1 MRIVHV
7 IGSLD
12 PASGGPPM
20 VVGRLA
26 AAQAQLGCD
35 VRIIAYD
42 CPQQEQAITTCRDT
56 IPDFDRVTLGNI
68 PLPDRSENYSG
79 KQAYEMVYKHLSDG
93 EDAVV
98 HVHGV
103 WEPILRQATRA
114 ARSLGVPYIIAP
126 HGMLHPW
133 SLAQRKWKKKLALVL
148 GYRKMLVGASAIH
161 ALNSDEATH
170 VRALGLHQACHTLP
184 NGVFLKEIQP
194 LPALGSFFTHLSELG
209 GKPYILF
216 LSRLHYKKGL
226 DRLADAFAILAAK
239 IEHLHLVV
247 AGPDDGDELRFREM
261 IKDHGLDARVHLVGP
276 LWDKSK
282 YAAMLDAACFCLPSR
297 QEGFSVAIIE
307 ALAVGVPVVISDAC
321 CFGEVAEAGAGYV
334 VTMADGQ
341 PKETVTALAQAL
353 ERVLESQPNT
363 AMRKAGRELVKS
375 RYTWPAIAKQSVK
388 YYERMIGVPHG
399 R

>member
-26 AAQAQLGCD
+26 AAQAQLGYD

-42 CPQQEQAITTCRDT
+42 CPQQEQAIATCRDT
-56 IPDFDRVTLGNI
+56 IPDFDHITLGNI
-68 PLPDRSENYSG
+68 PLPDRSEVFSG
-79 KQAYEMVYKHLSDG
+79 KQAYAMVSQHLSDS
-93 EDAVV
+93 EHAVV
-98 HVHGV
+98 HIHGV

-114 ARSLGVPYIIAP
+114 ASALHVPYIIAP

-133 SLAQRKWKKKLALVL
+133 SLAQSKWKKKLAMML
-148 GYRKMLVGASAIH
+148 GYRKMLAGATAIH

-170 VRALGLHQACHTLP
+170 IRALGLHQPCHILP
-184 NGVFLKEIQP
+184 NGVFLKELEP
-194 LPALGSFFTHLSELG
+194 MPAPGSFFTHMSELG

-247 AGPDDGDELRFREM
+247 AGPDDGDELRFRQM
-261 IKDHGLDARVHLVGP
+261 IKMHGLEARVHLVGP

-282 YAAMLDAACFCLPSR
+282 FAAMQDAACFCLPSR
-297 QEGFSVAIIE
+297 QEGFSVAITE
-307 ALAVGVPVVISDAC
+307 ALAVGVPVVISQAC

-334 VTMADGQ
+334 VSMDDVD
-341 PKETVTALAQAL
+341 PKATATALADSLQ
-353 ERVLESQPNT
+353 RVLDSQPNT
-363 AMRKAGRELVKS
+363 PMRKAGRELVKS
-375 RYTWPAIAKQSVK
+375 RYTWPSIARQSVR
-388 YYERMIGVPHG
+388 YYERMIGVTHA